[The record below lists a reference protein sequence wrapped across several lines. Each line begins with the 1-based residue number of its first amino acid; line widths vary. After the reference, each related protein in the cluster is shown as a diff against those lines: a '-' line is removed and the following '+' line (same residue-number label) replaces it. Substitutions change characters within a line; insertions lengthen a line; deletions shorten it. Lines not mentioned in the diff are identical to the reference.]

1 MSRQLFITL
10 FFFLYVTGLI
20 INTPI
25 RVHGTTADVL
35 KDILRLIP
43 LDQYCANPVEVM
55 DRVDSDKAKN
65 LFVPAYNLIAEASG
79 IATDGLLYV
88 ERFQFYE
95 RAKKAFLVIQT
106 DDRTLYA
113 NCIISKGVV

>member
-1 MSRQLFITL
+1 M
-10 FFFLYVTGLI
+10 
-20 INTPI
+20 NTPI
-25 RVHGTTADVL
+25 RVHGTTAEVL

-79 IATDGLLYV
+79 VAVDCCMLRGSNSMS
-88 ERFQFYE
+88 ERRKLF
-95 RAKKAFLVIQT
+95 
-106 DDRTLYA
+106 
-113 NCIISKGVV
+113 